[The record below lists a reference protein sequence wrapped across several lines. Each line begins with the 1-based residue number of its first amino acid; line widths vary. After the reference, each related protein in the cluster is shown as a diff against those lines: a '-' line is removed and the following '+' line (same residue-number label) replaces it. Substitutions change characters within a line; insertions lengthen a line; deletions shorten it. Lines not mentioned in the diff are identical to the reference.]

1 MTLQQTVCALATG
14 SLPSAIA
21 LVRISGA
28 DVKRLIAYLCPQEL
42 ETRKS
47 TLCRLKDQRGDVI
60 DEALVTFFPTPNSYT
75 GEDMLEISVHGGP
88 AVVDHLL
95 ESLLAEENV
104 RLAEP
109 GEFTRRAFEAGK
121 LDLTRAEAIADI
133 VEAES
138 RSQKNQAL
146 RQLEGTLTDVY
157 EVWRAE
163 LLRALALNEVS
174 IDFPD
179 EDDAPSQTHEPVKEI
194 LQRLTDELA
203 DALADNQTGERIRDG
218 FRVVILGPPNAG
230 KSTLLN
236 RLAKREAAIV
246 SDRPG
251 TTRDVVEVRLSLAGV
266 VVRLFD
272 TAGLRSSED
281 SIEVE
286 GVRRA
291 LLTAEEADV
300 RIYVIDAS
308 TPRVPE
314 QEVRQSDIV
323 VVNKSD
329 LQVEQSP
336 VVIPYDSIPLSAK
349 TGDGVDSLENCLRKI
364 MMERVNVSEPPLITR
379 YRHREV
385 LSEGLESLKEAL
397 ASLDNH
403 EGSEFTGESLRRAE
417 RSLRKLVGAV
427 SVEDVL
433 GEVFSQFCIG
443 K

>member
-1 MTLQQTVCALATG
+1 MTLQHTICALATG
-14 SLPSAIA
+14 PLPSAVG
-21 LVRISGA
+21 LVRVSGSK
-28 DVKRLIAYLCPQEL
+28 VKSIIEYLCVPEL
-42 ETRKS
+42 EARKS
-47 TLCRLKDQRGDVI
+47 TLCKLRDQQGVLI
-60 DEALVTFFPTPNSYT
+60 DEALVTFFPNPTSYT
-75 GEDMLEISVHGGP
+75 GEDMVELTVHGGT

-95 ESLLAEENV
+95 ESLIINENV

-138 RSQKNQAL
+138 RGQKNQAL
-146 RQLEGTLTDVY
+146 RQLDGTLTDAY

-179 EDDAPSQTHEPVKEI
+179 EDDAPSQTHEPIKEI
-194 LQRLTDELA
+194 LLRLTKDLA
-203 DALADNQTGERIRDG
+203 DALADNKTGERIRDG
-218 FRVVILGPPNAG
+218 FRVVIMGPPNAG

-246 SDRPG
+246 CDRPG
-251 TTRDVVEVRLSLAGV
+251 TTRDIIEVRLSLAGV

-272 TAGLRSSED
+272 TAGLRSSDD

-291 LLTAEEADV
+291 LLAAEEADV
-300 RIYVIDAS
+300 RIHLVDAS
-308 TPRVPE
+308 APRIPE
-314 QEVRQSDIV
+314 QEVRESDIV
-323 VVNKSD
+323 VLSKID
-329 LQVEQSP
+329 LLLGQKVDAH
-336 VVIPYDSIPLSAK
+336 PYINICLSAK
-349 TGDGVDSLENCLRKI
+349 TGEGVDDLENRLKQI
-364 MMERVNVSEPPLITR
+364 MTARINESEAPIITR

-385 LSEGLESLKEAL
+385 LSEGLASLKEAL
-397 ASLDNH
+397 ELLNKQ
-403 EGSEFTGESLRRAE
+403 EGSELVGESLRRAE

-433 GEVFSQFCIG
+433 GAVFSQFCIG